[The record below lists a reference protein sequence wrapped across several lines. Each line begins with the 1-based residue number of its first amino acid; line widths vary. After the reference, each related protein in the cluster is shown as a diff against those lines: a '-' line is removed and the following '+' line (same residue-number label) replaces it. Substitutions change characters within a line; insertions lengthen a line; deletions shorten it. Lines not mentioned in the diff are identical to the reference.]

1 MPKKQTEF
9 IEGGAVQLA
18 RMSFQNELWHDKDKW
33 RVFVYIF
40 SQATHNGHRIGK
52 VDIPRGSYLR
62 SYRKLIEDTYWIENH
77 AHKEY
82 SLSRIKQMTDELIV
96 EGRLSKKETEI
107 ATLWSVCN
115 YDKYQNLS
123 NYEHP
128 KSEKS
133 SMGTMPNEDREE
145 GLRTPFEHRLNN
157 NKNGMNDKNVFFEK
171 ISSFFKEENISY
183 DEKILR
189 GRLRK
194 VLADFR
200 LEDVEASVNEA
211 VRGWQ
216 KTERTGDFLSYWFT
230 VLSRNYQEVA

>member
-1 MPKKQTEF
+1 M
-9 IEGGAVQLA
+9 QLA
-18 RMSFQNELWHDKDKW
+18 RMSFQNKLWHEKDKW

-40 SQATHNGHRIGK
+40 SQATHNGQRIGK

-62 SYRKLIEDTYWIENH
+62 SYRKLIEDTYWIENN

-82 SLSRIKQMTDELIV
+82 SLSRIKQITDELIA

-107 ATLWSVCN
+107 ATLWTVCN
-115 YDKYQNLS
+115 YEKYQNLS

-128 KSEKS
+128 KNEKS
-133 SMGTMPNEDREE
+133 LIVTMPNEDGEE
-145 GLRTPFEHRLNN
+145 ELRTPFEHRLNN
-157 NKNGMNDKNVFFEK
+157 NKNDKNDENVFFEK
-171 ISSFFKEENISY
+171 ISTYLKEENISY
-183 DEKILR
+183 NEKILR

-194 VLADFR
+194 VLVDFR